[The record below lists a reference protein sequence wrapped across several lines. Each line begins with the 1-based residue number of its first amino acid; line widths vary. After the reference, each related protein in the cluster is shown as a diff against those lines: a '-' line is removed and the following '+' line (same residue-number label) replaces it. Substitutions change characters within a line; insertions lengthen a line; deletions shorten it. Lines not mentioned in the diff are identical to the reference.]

1 MIDEPGPTDTRRP
14 GRLLSAPL
22 DVVRTLVRAL
32 PQAVD
37 GYFADRCPQHAAGIA
52 YRVLFSLAPL
62 AIVLVAI
69 FGIVLQDDD
78 LRVRVIAEIVDTLPL
93 SEEGTADVT
102 AAIERIAT
110 PVNAIGVV
118 SLFLFAWAAT
128 GMMGALRLGLEAAM
142 RVERSRPIVRAK
154 LVDFLLVVGAAALVL
169 SAVLLNLVAQL
180 VTEVVDRPLAALG
193 LDGGALELLTR
204 HGVPLLLSTV
214 VVLLVYRFVPARR
227 LSFGDALAGAVV
239 TAILLLAISLASSWL
254 LGRAAKLSVVYG
266 SLTAALVFLY
276 SVYLYASALLVG
288 AELAAAWSHPGPPI
302 DESLR
307 AKARRLVLGLFVHQ
321 DPPPPAPGRDQ
332 SGSST

>member
-1 MIDEPGPTDTRRP
+1 M
-14 GRLLSAPL
+14 
-22 DVVRTLVRAL
+22 
-32 PQAVD
+32 
-37 GYFADRCPQHAAGIA
+37 
-52 YRVLFSLAPL
+52 
-62 AIVLVAI
+62 
-69 FGIVLQDDD
+69 LQDDD
-78 LRVRVIAEIVDTLPL
+78 LRDRVIAEIVDTLPL
-93 SEEGTADVT
+93 SEEGSADVT

-118 SLFLFAWAAT
+118 SLFVFAWAAT

-180 VTEVVDRPLAALG
+180 VTDAVDRPLAALG
-193 LDGGALELLTR
+193 LDGGALELLAR

-214 VVLLVYRFVPARR
+214 VVLLLYRFVPARR
-227 LSFGDALAGAVV
+227 LSFGDALAAPIV

-254 LGRAAKLSVVYG
+254 FGRAAKLSVVYG

-321 DPPPPAPGRDQ
+321 EPPPPAPERDQ